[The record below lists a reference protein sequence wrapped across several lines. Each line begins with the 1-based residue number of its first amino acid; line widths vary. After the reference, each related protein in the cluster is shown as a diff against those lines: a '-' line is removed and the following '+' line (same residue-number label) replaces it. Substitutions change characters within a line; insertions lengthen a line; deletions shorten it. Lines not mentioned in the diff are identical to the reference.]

1 MTYEQLLNEAQNLGL
16 EVKEKPLESSDGR
29 TYINKIAIRCGMPTV
44 RKACVLAEELGHCF
58 TSTGDILAQ
67 NSLDAIKQ
75 ERRARIWAFKQMLS
89 VEQVYDAASKGYTL
103 PYEMADY
110 LDVDEEFLLDYLA
123 WQGILDIS
131 L

>member
-1 MTYEQLLNEAQNLGL
+1 MTYEQLLNEAYDLGL

-29 TYINKIAIRCGMPTV
+29 TCMNKIAIRCGMTTV

-58 TSTGDILAQ
+58 TSTGDILTQ
-67 NSLDAIKQ
+67 DSLNAMKQ
-75 ERRARIWAFKQMLS
+75 ERRARVWAFEHMLS
-89 VEQVYDAASKGYTL
+89 IEQIYDAASKGYTT